1 MYLCASTIDGASFTE
16 RLEAASAGGYT
27 GIGLRPSHYHAARA
41 EGLSDSDLRSRIKE
55 RRLEVVEIGFLA
67 GWWETGDLASRSRA
81 HEEKLYRLKESLGGR
96 HMMLIGG
103 PLREPVDTVAERFA
117 AVCDRALDH
126 GLLVGLE
133 FLPWT
138 DTADVTRAWQIAKTS
153 GRQNGG
159 VVLDTWHHF
168 RGAAD
173 NDLIRAVPAN
183 RVVAI
188 QFSDGE
194 HQRVGTDLEDTFKRR
209 RLPGEGDF
217 DLRSFLST
225 VADMGVTAPLG
236 VEVLS
241 DQLRKLG
248 PQKSARR
255 AADATRKIL
264 ASVRKPSDPAAPL
277 GQDRSG
283 AT

>member
-1 MYLCASTIDGASFTE
+1 MLADMYLCASTVDGASFE
-16 RLEAASAGGYT
+16 QRLEAASAGGYA
-27 GIGLRPSHYHAARA
+27 GIGLRPSHYQAARA
-41 EGLSDSDLRSRIKE
+41 EGRSDTDLSQM
-55 RRLEVVEIGFLA
+55 LEDHGLELTEIGFLA
-67 GWWETGDLASRSRA
+67 DWWESGDRAVRSRA
-81 HEEKLYRLKESLGGR
+81 HEDQLYRLKESLGGR

-103 PLREPVDTVAERFA
+103 PLREPVDLIAERFA

-138 DTADVTRAWQIAKTS
+138 DTADAGLAWQIAQAC

-173 NDLIRAVPAN
+173 NEEIRAIPAD

-194 HQRVGTDLEDTFKRR
+194 RERVGTDLEDTYQRR

-217 DLRSFLST
+217 DLRSFVTT
-225 VADMGVTAPLG
+225 VTGMGVTAPVG

-241 DQLRKLG
+241 DELRKLG
-248 PQKSARR
+248 PQESARR
-255 AADATRKIL
+255 AAAATRQVF
-264 ASVRKPSDPAAPL
+264 AAAGQPS
-277 GQDRSG
+277 
-283 AT
+283 

>member
-1 MYLCASTIDGASFTE
+1 MLADMYLCASTIDGASFQQ
-16 RLEAASAGGYT
+16 RLEAASAGGYA
-27 GIGLRPSHYHAARA
+27 GIGLRPGHYKAARA
-41 EGLSDSDLRSRIKE
+41 EGRSETDLRRM
-55 RRLEVVEIGFLA
+55 LEDHGLELTEIGFLA
-67 GWWETGDLASRSRA
+67 GWWESGDLAARSRA
-81 HEEKLYRLKESLGGR
+81 HEDQLYQLKESLGGR

-103 PLREPVDTVAERFA
+103 PLREAVDLVAERFA

-138 DTADVTRAWQIAKTS
+138 DTADAGLAWQIAKAS
-153 GRQNGG
+153 GRRNGG

-173 NDLIRAVPAN
+173 NDLIRAIPAD

-194 HQRVGTDLEDTFKRR
+194 RQPVGTDLEDTFKRR

-217 DLRSFLST
+217 DLRSFLVT
-225 VADMGVTAPLG
+225 VTGMGVTAPVG

-241 DQLRKLG
+241 DELRKLG
-248 PQKSARR
+248 PQESARR
-255 AADATRKIL
+255 AADATRQ
-264 ASVRKPSDPAAPL
+264 VVAAAAQP
-277 GQDRSG
+277 
-283 AT
+283 T

>member
-1 MYLCASTIDGASFTE
+1 MLAEMYLCASTIDGASFQQ
-16 RLEAASAGGYT
+16 RLEAASAGGYA
-27 GIGLRPSHYHAARA
+27 GIGLRPGHYKAARA
-41 EGLSDSDLRSRIKE
+41 EGRSETDLRRM
-55 RRLEVVEIGFLA
+55 LEDHGLELTEIGFLA
-67 GWWETGDLASRSRA
+67 GWWESGDLAARSRA
-81 HEEKLYRLKESLGGR
+81 HEDQLYRMKESLGGR

-103 PLREPVDTVAERFA
+103 SLREPIGTIAERFA

-138 DTADVTRAWQIAKTS
+138 DTANASLAWQVAKAS
-153 GRQNGG
+153 DRQNGG

-173 NDLIRAVPAN
+173 NDLIRAIPAD

-194 HQRVGTDLEDTFKRR
+194 RQRVGTDLEDTFKRR

-217 DLRSFLST
+217 DLQSFLST
-225 VADMGVTAPLG
+225 VDDMGVTAPFG

-241 DQLRKLG
+241 DELRKLG
-248 PQKSARR
+248 PEEIARR
-255 AADATRKIL
+255 AAEATRQIL
-264 ASVRKPSDPAAPL
+264 AAA
-277 GQDRSG
+277 GQS
-283 AT
+283 A

>member
-1 MYLCASTIDGASFTE
+1 MLPDMYLCASTIDGASFQQ
-16 RLEAASAGGYT
+16 RLEAASAAGYA
-27 GIGLRPSHYHAARA
+27 GIGLRPSHYQAARA
-41 EGLSDSDLRSRIKE
+41 EGRSETDLR
-55 RRLEVVEIGFLA
+55 RLLEDHGLELTEIGFLA
-67 GWWETGDLASRSRA
+67 DWWESGDLAARSRA
-81 HEEKLYRLKESLGGR
+81 HEDQLYRLKESLGGR

-103 PLREPVDTVAERFA
+103 PLREPVDLVAERFA

-138 DTADVTRAWQIAKTS
+138 DTADAGLAWQIAKAS
-153 GRQNGG
+153 GRRNGG

-173 NDLIRAVPAN
+173 NDLIRAIPAD

-194 HQRVGTDLEDTFKRR
+194 RQRVGADLEDTFKRR

-217 DLRSFLST
+217 DLRSFLVT
-225 VADMGVTAPLG
+225 VTGMGVTAPVG

-241 DQLRKLG
+241 DELRKLG
-248 PQKSARR
+248 PRESARR
-255 AADATRKIL
+255 AADATRQ
-264 ASVRKPSDPAAPL
+264 VFAAPI
-277 GQDRSG
+277 
-283 AT
+283 

>member
-1 MYLCASTIDGASFTE
+1 MLADMYLCASTIDGASFQQ
-16 RLEAASAGGYT
+16 RLEAASAGGYA
-27 GIGLRPSHYHAARA
+27 GIGLRPGHYKAARA
-41 EGLSDSDLRSRIKE
+41 EGRSETDLRRM
-55 RRLEVVEIGFLA
+55 LEDHGLELTEIGFLA
-67 GWWETGDLASRSRA
+67 GWWESGDLAARSRA
-81 HEEKLYRLKESLGGR
+81 HEDQLYRLKESLGGR

-103 PLREPVDTVAERFA
+103 PLREAVDLVAERFA

-138 DTADVTRAWQIAKTS
+138 DTADAGLAWQIAKAS
-153 GRQNGG
+153 GRRNGG

-173 NDLIRAVPAN
+173 NDLIRAIPAD
-183 RVVAI
+183 RVVSI

-194 HQRVGTDLEDTFKRR
+194 RQPVGTDLEDTFKRR

-217 DLRSFLST
+217 DLRSFLVT
-225 VADMGVTAPLG
+225 VTGMGVTAPVG

-241 DQLRKLG
+241 DELRKLG
-248 PQKSARR
+248 PHESARR
-255 AADATRKIL
+255 AADATRQVF
-264 ASVRKPSDPAAPL
+264 AAAAQPA
-277 GQDRSG
+277 
-283 AT
+283 

>member
-1 MYLCASTIDGASFTE
+1 MLGDMYLCASAIDGASFQQ

-27 GIGLRPSHYHAARA
+27 GIGLRPGHYKAARA

-55 RRLEVVEIGFLA
+55 RGLKVTEIGFLA
-67 GWWETGDLASRSRA
+67 DWWEAGDLASRSRL
-81 HEEKLYRLKESLGGR
+81 HEEQLYRLKEALGGR

-103 PLREPVDTVAERFA
+103 PLRETVDTVAERFA

-138 DTADVTRAWQIAKTS
+138 DTSDAGRAWQIAKTS

-173 NDLIRAVPAN
+173 NGLIRAIPAD

-194 HQRVGTDLEDTFKRR
+194 QQRTGTDLEDTFKRR
-209 RLPGEGDF
+209 RLPGQGDF
-217 DLRSFLST
+217 NLGSFLST
-225 VADMGVTAPLG
+225 VEDMGVTAPLG

-241 DQLRKLG
+241 DELRKLG
-248 PQKSARR
+248 PQETARR
-255 AADATRKIL
+255 AAAATRQVL
-264 ASVRKPSDPAAPL
+264 A
-277 GQDRSG
+277 
-283 AT
+283 ATRQSA

>member
-1 MYLCASTIDGASFTE
+1 MLASMYLCASTIDGASFRQ
-16 RLEAASAGGYT
+16 RLDAASAGGYA
-27 GIGLRPSHYHAARA
+27 GLGLRPSHYQAARA
-41 EGLSDSDLRSRIKE
+41 DGLSDSDLRRMLEE
-55 RRLEVVEIGFLA
+55 RGLEVVEIGFLA
-67 GWWETGDLASRSRA
+67 DWWETGELAARSRA
-81 HEEKLYRLKESLGGR
+81 HEEQLYRLKESLGGR

-103 PLREPVDTVAERFA
+103 PLREPIGVIAGRFA
-117 AVCDRALDH
+117 EVCDRARNH

-138 DTADVTRAWQIAKTS
+138 DTADAGLAWQIANTA

-173 NDLIRAVPAN
+173 NSLIRAIPAD

-194 HQRVGTDLEDTFKRR
+194 RQRTGTDLEDTFRRR
-209 RLPGEGDF
+209 RLPGQGDF
-217 DLRSFLST
+217 DLRSFLGT
-225 VADMGVTAPLG
+225 VQDMGVTAPVG

-241 DQLRKLG
+241 EELRRLG
-248 PQKSARR
+248 PQETAVR
-255 AADATRKIL
+255 AAAATRRVF
-264 ASVRKPSDPAAPL
+264 AAAGQPA
-277 GQDRSG
+277 
-283 AT
+283 

>member
-1 MYLCASTIDGASFTE
+1 MLADMYLCASTIDGASFQQ
-16 RLEAASAGGYT
+16 RLEAASAGGYA
-27 GIGLRPSHYHAARA
+27 GIGLRPGHYKAARA
-41 EGLSDSDLRSRIKE
+41 EGRSETDLRRM
-55 RRLEVVEIGFLA
+55 LEDHGLELTEIGFLA
-67 GWWETGDLASRSRA
+67 GWWESGDLAARSRA
-81 HEEKLYRLKESLGGR
+81 HEDQLYRLKESLGGR

-103 PLREPVDTVAERFA
+103 PLRESVDVVAERFA

-138 DTADVTRAWQIAKTS
+138 DTADAGRAWQIAKAS

-173 NDLIRAVPAN
+173 NDLIRAIPVD

-194 HQRVGTDLEDTFKRR
+194 RQPVGTDLEDTFKRR

-217 DLRSFLST
+217 DLRSFLVT
-225 VADMGVTAPLG
+225 VTGMGVTAPVG

-241 DQLRKLG
+241 DELRKLE
-248 PQKSARR
+248 PQESARR
-255 AADATRKIL
+255 AADATRQVF
-264 ASVRKPSDPAAPL
+264 AAAAQPA
-277 GQDRSG
+277 
-283 AT
+283 

>member
-1 MYLCASTIDGASFTE
+1 MYW
-16 RLEAASAGGYT
+16 
-27 GIGLRPSHYHAARA
+27 
-41 EGLSDSDLRSRIKE
+41 
-55 RRLEVVEIGFLA
+55 RRGP
-67 GWWETGDLASRSRA
+67 A
-81 HEEKLYRLKESLGGR
+81 HEEQLYRLKESLGGR

-126 GLLVGLE
+126 DLRFDWNFSPG
-133 FLPWT
+133 P
-138 DTADVTRAWQIAKTS
+138 TRPMSPVRGRSQTS

-159 VVLDTWHHF
+159 VVLNTWHRF

-173 NDLIRAVPAN
+173 NDLIRAVPAD

-194 HQRVGTDLEDTFKRR
+194 RRRVGTDLEDTFKRR

-225 VADMGVTAPLG
+225 VEDMGVIAPLG

-255 AADATRKIL
+255 AADATRKVL
-264 ASVRKPSDPAAPL
+264 ASQLARAC
-277 GQDRSG
+277 QDRPWC
-283 AT
+283 